1 MEYNIYE
8 EKMQKA
14 IKHMEDEFDKVRA
27 GRANPAILNGIK
39 VDYYGMP
46 TDINQVGSIAIPEA
60 RQIVITPWDK
70 TVLPMLERAIN
81 VAEIGINPT
90 NDGTCIRLI
99 FPELNEERRK
109 ELVKNVKKIAE
120 ETKVAVRNVRRE
132 AMEDAKKMQ
141 KNNEMTEDELKVA
154 EEKIQ
159 KFTDNNIAKIDNIT
173 ANKEKDIMEI

>member
-8 EKMQKA
+8 ERMAKA
-14 IKHMEDEFDKVRA
+14 IKHMEDEFSKVRA

-46 TDINQVGSIAIPEA
+46 TDINQVGSISVPEA

-81 VAEIGINPT
+81 IAELGINPT
-90 NDGTCIRLI
+90 NDGSCIRLI
-99 FPELNEERRK
+99 FPELTEDRRK
-109 ELVKNVKKIAE
+109 DLVKDVKKIAE
-120 ETKVAVRNVRRE
+120 ETKVAVRNIRRD

-154 EEKIQ
+154 EDKIQ
-159 KFTDNNIAKIDNIT
+159 KITDSNIANIEKIT
-173 ANKEKDIMEI
+173 TEKEKDIMEI

>member
-8 EKMQKA
+8 ERMAKA
-14 IKHMEDEFDKVRA
+14 IKHMEDEFSKIRA

-46 TDINQVGSIAIPEA
+46 TDINQVGSISVPEA

-70 TVLPMLERAIN
+70 TVLPMVERAIN
-81 VAEIGINPT
+81 IAELGINPT
-90 NDGTCIRLI
+90 NDGSCIRLI
-99 FPELNEERRK
+99 FPELTEDRRK
-109 ELVKNVKKIAE
+109 DLVKDVKKIAE
-120 ETKVAVRNVRRE
+120 ETKVAVRNIRRD

-154 EEKIQ
+154 EDKIQ
-159 KFTDNNIAKIDNIT
+159 KITDSNIANVEKIT
-173 ANKEKDIMEI
+173 TEKEKDIMEI

>member
-8 EKMQKA
+8 ERMAKA
-14 IKHMEDEFDKVRA
+14 IKHMEDEFSKVRA

-46 TDINQVGSIAIPEA
+46 TDINQVGSISVPEA

-70 TVLPMLERAIN
+70 TVLPMVERAIN
-81 VAEIGINPT
+81 IAELGINPT
-90 NDGTCIRLI
+90 NDGSCIRLI
-99 FPELNEERRK
+99 FPELTEDRRK
-109 ELVKNVKKIAE
+109 DLVKDVKKIAE
-120 ETKVAVRNVRRE
+120 ETKVAVRNIRRD

-154 EEKIQ
+154 EDKIQ
-159 KFTDNNIAKIDNIT
+159 KITDSNIANIEKIT
-173 ANKEKDIMEI
+173 TEKEKDIMEI

>member
-8 EKMQKA
+8 ERMAKA
-14 IKHMEDEFDKVRA
+14 IKHMEDEFSKVRA

-46 TDINQVGSIAIPEA
+46 TDINQVGSISVPEA

-70 TVLPMLERAIN
+70 TVLPMVERAIN
-81 VAEIGINPT
+81 IAELGINPT
-90 NDGTCIRLI
+90 NDGSCIRLI
-99 FPELNEERRK
+99 FPELTEDRRK
-109 ELVKNVKKIAE
+109 DLVKDVKKIAE
-120 ETKVAVRNVRRE
+120 ETKVAVRNIRRD

-154 EEKIQ
+154 EDKIQ
-159 KFTDNNIAKIDNIT
+159 KITDSNIANVEKIT
-173 ANKEKDIMEI
+173 TEKEKDIMEI